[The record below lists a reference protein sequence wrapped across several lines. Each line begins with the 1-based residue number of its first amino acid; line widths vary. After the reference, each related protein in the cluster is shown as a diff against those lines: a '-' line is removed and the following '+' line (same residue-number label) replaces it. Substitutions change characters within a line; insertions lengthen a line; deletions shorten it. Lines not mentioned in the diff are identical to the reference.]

1 MCSSDLYIDET
12 VMRMCYTHRHLL
24 ADLALQLVAEGKK
37 DKALKVLQKAEKVM
51 PAYNVP
57 YNYVSG
63 AADLAK
69 AYALIGQKT
78 KARSIINQVW
88 KDSKQFAKWYVS
100 LGGRNFSMSQDSAIK
115 YIYMMQATAEVM
127 ELVDLKAAQQMMKE
141 LNAIYA
147 VYQAKGGAPLE
158 G

>member
-1 MCSSDLYIDET
+1 MWT
-12 VMRMCYTHRHLL
+12 
-24 ADLALQLVAEGKK
+24 
-37 DKALKVLQKAEKVM
+37 
-51 PAYNVP
+51 
-57 YNYVSG
+57 
-63 AADLAK
+63 
-69 AYALIGQKT
+69 
-78 KARSIINQVW
+78 
-88 KDSKQFAKWYVS
+88 DSKQFAKWYVS